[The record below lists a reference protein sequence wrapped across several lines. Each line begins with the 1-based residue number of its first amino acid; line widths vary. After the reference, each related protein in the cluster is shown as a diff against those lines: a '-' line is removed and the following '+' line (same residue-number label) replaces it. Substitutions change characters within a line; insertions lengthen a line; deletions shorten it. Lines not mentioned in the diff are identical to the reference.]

1 MGCGEDGAAGSG
13 RAAPRRRL
21 RRVRPPGH
29 GRDGTKDTG
38 AAMTVIKPHA
48 SHWGYFD
55 AVVED
60 GRLVGVRPFARDPF
74 PGTLIESM
82 PDVVHAA
89 CRIDRPYVRR
99 GWLRG
104 ERRGAPRGSDPFV
117 PLSWDRVTRLLAEET
132 RRVRAEHG
140 PSAIYGGS
148 YGWSSAGRFHHAKT
162 QLQRFLGLGG
172 GFTSSV
178 TSYSYATGQTLMPHV
193 LGTNEVVLG
202 RVTDWAAIA
211 ANARL
216 MLCFGGLAAKN
227 GLISNGGG
235 GAHEYLPLMRRAA
248 AAGVRFV
255 GISPCR
261 GDMEAELGAEWVP
274 IRPGTDAA
282 MMLAMAHA
290 ILAAGKEDREFLATR
305 CVGWERL
312 RAYVAGEA
320 DGVAKTPEWAEPIT
334 GVPAATIRR
343 LALECAAKPT
353 MLTAAWSLQRADY
366 GEQPWWMLVAL
377 AAMLGTIGRPGQGV
391 AFGYGSINGMGT
403 PRRELPAVSMPP
415 VRNAGLHIPVAR
427 ITEMLERPG
436 GTLEYNGRTITLPD
450 IRIIW
455 WAGGNPFHHHQDL
468 NRFLRAWSRAETIVA
483 QEPWWTPL
491 ARHADIVL
499 PATTTLER
507 NDIASSSRD
516 RFVRAMHQAIP
527 PQGEARN
534 DFDMLADVADALGY
548 RDRFT
553 EQRDEGAWLRHLYE
567 RWRQA
572 CARMG
577 FEAPDFERFWAEG
590 HVEVPPPEP
599 EEAYTQFAEFA
610 ADPAGH
616 PLDTPSGKV
625 ELFSETIAA
634 MGYADCPGHPVWIAP
649 REWLGAQAAAA
660 YPLHLLSDQPA
671 TRLHG
676 QLDPGRVAAA
686 DKIQGRQPIRMHP
699 EDAAARGLREGEVVR
714 VFNARG
720 ACLAGLRLD
729 PGLLRG
735 VAAMA
740 TGAWFDPLEPGVPG
754 SLCVHG
760 NPNVLTPDIG
770 TSRLGQGPSAQS
782 CLVQVER
789 WEGPLPPVKVH
800 LPPPVAEEE
809 TLP

>member
-1 MGCGEDGAAGSG
+1 
-13 RAAPRRRL
+13 
-21 RRVRPPGH
+21 
-29 GRDGTKDTG
+29 
-38 AAMTVIKPHA
+38 MTEIKPHA

-74 PGTLIESM
+74 PGTLIDSM
-82 PDVVHAA
+82 PDVVHAPS
-89 CRIDRPYVRR
+89 RIDRPYIRR

-104 ERRGAPRGSDPFV
+104 ERRGSLRGGDPFV
-117 PLSWDRVTRLLAEET
+117 PVSWVGVTRILAEET
-132 RRVRAEHG
+132 RRVRAEYG

-162 QLQRFLGLGG
+162 QLQRFLGAGG

-178 TSYSYATGQTLMPHV
+178 TSYSYAAGQTLMPHV
-193 LGTNEVVLG
+193 LGTTEVLLG

-211 ANARL
+211 ANAKL

-227 GLISNGGG
+227 GLVTAGGG
-235 GAHEYLPLMRRAA
+235 GGHEYLPGMRRAA
-248 AAGVRFV
+248 RAGVRFV
-255 GISPCR
+255 SISPYR
-261 GDMEAELGAEWVP
+261 GDTEDDLGAEWVP

-290 ILAAGKEDREFLATR
+290 ILAAGKEDRTYLATR

-312 RAYVAGEA
+312 RAYIIGEA
-320 DGVAKTPEWAEPIT
+320 DGTPKTPEWAAPIT
-334 GVPAATIRR
+334 GVPAETIRR

-353 MLTAAWSLQRADY
+353 MLTAAWSIQRADF
-366 GEQPWWMLVAL
+366 GEQPWWMLTAL
-377 AAMLGTIGRPGQGV
+377 AAMLGTIGKPGQGV

-403 PRRELPAVSMPP
+403 PRRDLPAVSLPA
-415 VRNAGLHIPVAR
+415 VRNTGLHIPVAR

-455 WAGGNPFHHHQDL
+455 WAGGNPLHHHQDL
-468 NRFLRAWSRAETIVA
+468 NRLLHAWSRAETIVA
-483 QEPWWTPL
+483 QEPWWTAL

-527 PQGEARN
+527 PQGQARN
-534 DFDMLADVADALGY
+534 DFDMLSDVADALGY

-553 EQRDEGAWLRHLYE
+553 EQRDEGAWLRHLYD
-567 RWRQA
+567 RWRQQ
-572 CARMG
+572 CARQG
-577 FEAPDFERFWAEG
+577 FEAPDFDRFWAEG
-590 HVEVPPPEP
+590 FVEIPPPEAD
-599 EEAYTQFAEFA
+599 ESYTQFADFA
-610 ADPAGH
+610 ADPAEH
-616 PLDTPSGKV
+616 PLETPSGKV

-634 MGYADCPGHPVWIAP
+634 MGYADCPGHPVWIEP
-649 REWLGAQAAAA
+649 REWLGAAEATRDH
-660 YPLHLLSDQPA
+660 PLHLLSYQPA

-686 DKIQGRQPIRMHP
+686 DKIQGREPIRMHP
-699 EDAAARGLREGEVVR
+699 EDAAARGLSDGEVVR
-714 VFNARG
+714 AFNARG

-729 PGLLRG
+729 AGLLRG
-735 VAAMA
+735 VVAMA
-740 TGAWFDPLEPGVPG
+740 TGAWFDSLEPGVRG

-789 WEGPLPPVKVH
+789 WDGPLPPVRVH
-800 LPPPVAEEE
+800 VPPAIIDEAPPA
-809 TLP
+809 

>member
-1 MGCGEDGAAGSG
+1 VTE
-13 RAAPRRRL
+13 
-21 RRVRPPGH
+21 
-29 GRDGTKDTG
+29 
-38 AAMTVIKPHA
+38 IKPHA
-48 SHWGYFD
+48 AHWGYFD
-55 AVVED
+55 AVVEG

-82 PDVVHAA
+82 PEVVHAA
-89 CRIDRPYVRR
+89 CRIDRPYVRH

-104 ERRGAPRGSDPFV
+104 ERRGALRGGDPFV
-117 PLSWDRVTRLLAEET
+117 AVSWDRVTRLLAEET

-140 PSAIYGGS
+140 AGAIYGGS

-178 TSYSYATGQTLMPHV
+178 TAYSYAAGQTLMPHV
-193 LGTNEVVLG
+193 LGTTEVLLG

-227 GLISNGGG
+227 GLVTSG
-235 GAHEYLPLMRRAA
+235 GAGEHEYLPSMRRAA
-248 AAGVRFV
+248 QAGVRLV
-255 GISPCR
+255 NISPCR
-261 GDMEAELGAEWVP
+261 GDVAEELGAEWVP

-282 MMLAMAHA
+282 MMLAMAQA

-343 LALECAAKPT
+343 LALECTAKPT
-353 MLTAAWSLQRADY
+353 MLTAAWSLQRADF

-391 AFGYGSINGMGT
+391 AFGYGSSNGMGT

-436 GTLEYNGRTITLPD
+436 GTLEYNGRTLTLPD

-507 NDIASSSRD
+507 NDIASSPRD

-527 PQGEARN
+527 PQAQARN
-534 DFDMLADVADALGY
+534 DFDMLADVADELGY
-548 RDRFT
+548 RDRYT
-553 EQRDEGAWLRHLYE
+553 EQRDEGAWLRHLYD

-572 CARMG
+572 CARLG
-577 FEAPDFERFWAEG
+577 YEAPDFDRFWAEG
-590 HVEVPPPEP
+590 HIEVPPPAP
-599 EEAYTQFAEFA
+599 EESYTQFADFA
-610 ADPAGH
+610 ADPAEH
-616 PLDTPSGKV
+616 PLNTASGKV

-634 MGYADCPGHPVWIAP
+634 MGYAECPGHPVWIAP
-649 REWLGAQAAAA
+649 REWLGAEAAAEH
-660 YPLHLLSDQPA
+660 PLHLLTDQPA

-699 EDAAARGLREGEVVR
+699 DDAAARGLREGEVVR

-729 PGLLRG
+729 AGLLPG
-735 VAAMA
+735 VVMMA
-740 TGAWFDPLEPGVPG
+740 TGAWYDPLEPGVPG

-800 LPPPVAEEE
+800 APPPIAAKEP
-809 TLP
+809 LP